1 MSTAEKNRNAVE
13 LTISG
18 HQISLTF
25 AAEQNLTVAQQIRAS
40 LIDSFIRQ
48 HEVSGSIPFISTKQ
62 TTKSRLCGLNFLRK
76 N

>member
-1 MSTAEKNRNAVE
+1 MSTSKKSKNTVE
-13 LTISG
+13 MTISG
-18 HQISLTF
+18 HQVSLTF
-25 AAEQNLTVAQQIRAS
+25 APEQNPAIAQQIRAS
-40 LIDSFIRQ
+40 LIDAYIRQ

>member
-13 LTISG
+13 LTISR

-40 LIDSFIRQ
+40 LIDAYIRQ